1 MLGANDVANAFA
13 TSVGSGALSLKSAIL
28 IAAIM
33 EFLGAFLLGGNVA
46 SKIMKGITVADHY
59 VECPEVLMFGMM
71 CVLVGVAAWLILAT
85 LYGLPV
91 STTHSCIGGIVGMAV
106 VSMGMSAVNWKQV
119 GLVALSWIISPI
131 SSGLLSTLI
140 FVLVRKFILRASNS
154 LERSFKSYPAIIAFT
169 FALNLF
175 LVLYSSKSL
184 NLNMPLMLV
193 FVICLAIGIIIAL
206 ILQFTFIPYA
216 RKTIEREKNAAS
228 AEISAK
234 EVKVSIE
241 MVETKT
247 EIPIVVEVRKQS
259 QEVAITTAEST
270 TETTTTEITSEKKVE
285 EDKKKTDEEIP
296 SESNAVVTIPV
307 EKTPST
313 PVAKVPVQNIHAELE
328 DEKSKVYQMHKN
340 AEVFDEDTERLF
352 TYLQIL
358 TAIFNSFAHGAN
370 DVANAI
376 GPFAM
381 CIQLYRTGDV
391 MAETRV
397 EPWILVLG
405 GIGIIVGLAC
415 LGYKVM
421 AAIGVNMVKVTPSRG
436 FSIEIGSALI
446 VIIGSAMGLPLSTTH
461 CKVGSTVGIGMAE
474 GKNGVNWSL
483 LYGVFAGW
491 IVTLFV
497 CAVSTGLI
505 FAFAAYAPKLL
516 HVCSYSHLWLPHFSK
531 VFPRYDCKL

>member
-1 MLGANDVANAFA
+1 
-13 TSVGSGALSLKSAIL
+13 
-28 IAAIM
+28 M

-59 VECPEVLMFGMM
+59 KDCPEVLMFGMM
-71 CVLVGVAAWLILAT
+71 CVLIGVAVWLILAT

-106 VSMGMSAVNWKQV
+106 VSMGMDAVNWKQV

-169 FALNLF
+169 FALNIF

-184 NLNMPLMLV
+184 NLSMDLWLV
-193 FVICLAIGIIIAL
+193 FVICLAIGIVLAF

-216 RKTIEREKNAAS
+216 RKTIEREKAAAN

-234 EVKVSIE
+234 EVNVSIE

-247 EIPIVVEVRKQS
+247 VIPVTVEVKSQPEGNSATQESPAPAASEVVSTDSKATSDVENVPAEKSDSASAPATEGTPAANEKQ
-259 QEVAITTAEST
+259 
-270 TETTTTEITSEKKVE
+270 
-285 EDKKKTDEEIP
+285 
-296 SESNAVVTIPV
+296 
-307 EKTPST
+307 
-313 PVAKVPVQNIHAELE
+313 AKAPVQNIHAELE

-340 AEVFDEDTERLF
+340 AEVFDADTERLF

-358 TAIFNSFAHGAN
+358 TAVFNSFAHGAN

-376 GPFAM
+376 GPFAL

-391 MAETRV
+391 MAETHV

-461 CKVGSTVGIGMAE
+461 CKVGSTVGIGLAE

-497 CAVSTGLI
+497 CAVSTGVI
-505 FAFAAYAPKLL
+505 FAFAAYAPKLFP
-516 HVCSYSHLWLPHFSK
+516 VC
-531 VFPRYDCKL
+531 

>member
-1 MLGANDVANAFA
+1 MANAFA
-13 TSVGSGALSLKSAIL
+13 TSVGSGALSLKSAVL
-28 IAAIM
+28 IAAVM

-46 SKIMKGITVADHY
+46 SKIMKGITVADY
-59 VECPEVLMFGMM
+59 YKDCPEILMFGMM

-106 VSMGMSAVNWKQV
+106 VSMGMDAVNWKQV

-131 SSGLLSTLI
+131 SSGLLSTFI
-140 FVLVRKFILRASNS
+140 FVLVRKFILRSSNS
-154 LERSFKSYPAIIAFT
+154 LERSFNSYPAIIAFT
-169 FALNLF
+169 FALNIF

-184 NLNMPLMLV
+184 NLNIDLWLV
-193 FVICLAIGIIIAL
+193 FVICLAIGIVIAL

-216 RKTIEREKNAAS
+216 RKTIEREKAAAN

-247 EIPIVVEVRKQS
+247 EIPVVVEVKS
-259 QEVAITTAEST
+259 QPNDSPVEKSDSPAAAA
-270 TETTTTEITSEKKVE
+270 TTTTTSEVVSTDNTSNTVAESVPVDEKKQ
-285 EDKKKTDEEIP
+285 
-296 SESNAVVTIPV
+296 
-307 EKTPST
+307 
-313 PVAKVPVQNIHAELE
+313 AKAPVQNIHAELE

-340 AEVFDEDTERLF
+340 AEVFDADTERLF

-358 TAIFNSFAHGAN
+358 TAVFNSFAHGAN

-376 GPFAM
+376 GPFAL

-391 MAETRV
+391 MAETQI

-421 AAIGVNMVKVTPSRG
+421 AAIGINMVKVTPSRG
-436 FSIEIGSALI
+436 FSIEIGSALV
-446 VIIGSAMGLPLSTTH
+446 VIIGSSMGLPLSTTH
-461 CKVGSTVGIGMAE
+461 CKVGSTVGIGLAE

-497 CAVSTGLI
+497 CAVSTGAL
-505 FAFAAYAPKLL
+505 FAFAAYAPKLFP
-516 HVCSYSHLWLPHFSK
+516 VCSLPHLQPPNFSK
-531 VFPRYDCKL
+531 VLPRYYCQL